1 MVNSRNLHKPLFLF
15 TFLAISLMQSCLDNQ
30 LMTQRRNNG
39 RFGATEEKTLEGH
52 FKFRVCME
60 YENQKTDSI
69 YTKQFEKYRESG
81 FDVVWIDEGR
91 QEILRRLAP
100 IAEQVGL
107 ELDHK
112 MFGDER
118 GSGEHGSTS
127 YADLKVTELSPKQF
141 KDQIELAM
149 ANGAEGVSVFDGDD
163 LTGEHLE
170 VIAVLNRKNK

>member
-1 MVNSRNLHKPLFLF
+1 
-15 TFLAISLMQSCLDNQ
+15 
-30 LMTQRRNNG
+30 
-39 RFGATEEKTLEGH
+39 
-52 FKFRVCME
+52 
-60 YENQKTDSI
+60 
-69 YTKQFEKYRESG
+69 
-81 FDVVWIDEGR
+81 
-91 QEILRRLAP
+91 
-100 IAEQVGL
+100 
-107 ELDHK
+107 

-141 KDQIELAM
+141 KDQIKLAM